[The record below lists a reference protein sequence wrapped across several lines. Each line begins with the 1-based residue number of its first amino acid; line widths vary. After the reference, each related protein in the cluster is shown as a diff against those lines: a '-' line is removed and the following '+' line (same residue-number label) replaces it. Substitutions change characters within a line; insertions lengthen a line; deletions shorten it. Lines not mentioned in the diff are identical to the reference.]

1 LKKFLVIALSAVFV
15 LGFAA
20 SAFAIHAEI
29 PSETQAAVAMGT
41 TQITLGGSVRVRG
54 ELRGDTKYDDANED
68 DDKAAWDQRVR
79 LSLDAKVSD
88 NVQGFVMLEAGS
100 LELCSDS
107 QMGAFPASDCEF
119 GILEDNDVYTWGGGW
134 PVFNP
139 HQASGVYPFG
149 NGKRGNV
156 RILEAWINWNTD
168 LASLKIGHMPL
179 ALGNNLFFDHRKFGD
194 DALIVYKTIDNLHL
208 AALTA
213 KFGEYLTSD
222 SDDQDAYVGLFAY
235 KGEGFN
241 ASGDFTWVDDNL
253 FELDLYNA
261 GLRGDVNIGDMFNV
275 YADGEFQFGSF
286 EDDGPDFNGWAAQVG
301 ATAKLDPVT
310 LGLEF
315 GYGTGDAWDDT
326 DTDVDSFVTSLS
338 PGIPY
343 ITFVHGTRSA
353 NVAGFGNGITNLTY
367 VKGSVSGNPTPNL
380 SAKADIIW
388 LQASEDY
395 FNPVEGAG
403 DDSIG
408 FEIDGNAK
416 YKLGSGLVYF
426 VEGGYFF
433 VDDAY
438 AQAAG
443 VAPGDEQDAWAIRHG
458 IELTF

>member
-29 PSETQAAVAMGT
+29 PSETQAVVAMGG
-41 TQITLGGSVRVRG
+41 TQITLGGSIRVRG
-54 ELRGDTKYDDANED
+54 ELRGDTKYDDAND
-68 DDKAAWDQRVR
+68 SDDKAAWDQRVR
-79 LSLDAKVSD
+79 LSVDAKVSD
-88 NVQGFVMLEAGS
+88 NVQGFVMVEAGS
-100 LELCSDS
+100 LDLDE
-107 QMGAFPASDCEF
+107 GFF
-119 GILEDNDVYTWGGGW
+119 GVLHDNDVYTWGGTPG
-134 PVFNP
+134 VFDPNA
-139 HQASGVYPFG
+139 ASGLYPFG
-149 NGKRGNV
+149 NGKRGNFRV
-156 RILEAWINWNTD
+156 LEAWINWNTD

-194 DALIVYKTIDNLHL
+194 DALVVYKTVDNLHL

-213 KFGEYLTSD
+213 KFGEVLTSD

-241 ASGDFTWVDDNL
+241 ASGDFTWVDDNFFDL
-253 FELDLYNA
+253 NLYNA

-275 YADGEFQFGSF
+275 YADGEFQFGSV
-286 EDDGPDFNGWAAQVG
+286 DNGGPDFNGWAAQVG

-326 DTDVDSFVTSLS
+326 DNNIDSFVTSLS

-343 ITFVHGTRSA
+343 ITFVHGTRST
-353 NVAGFGNGITNLTY
+353 NVAAPGVGFGGGGAGITNLTY
-367 VKGSVSGNPTPNL
+367 VKGKVSGNPTPNL
-380 SAKADIIW
+380 SAEADVVW

-395 FNPVEGAG
+395 AAG

-443 VAPGDEQDAWAIRHG
+443 AAPGDEQDAWAIRHG